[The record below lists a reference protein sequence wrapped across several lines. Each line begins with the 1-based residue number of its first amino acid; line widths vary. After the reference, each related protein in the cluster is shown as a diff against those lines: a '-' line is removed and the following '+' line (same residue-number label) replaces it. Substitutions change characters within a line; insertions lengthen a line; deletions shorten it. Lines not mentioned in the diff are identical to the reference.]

1 MAKGYWLS
9 TGSIKDGEGM
19 QPYLKAL
26 KDWLPSVN
34 GELNLTKKQKWIPL
48 NCVFEEKFNKLLNEK
63 NYKCPICGEYLKQSS
78 L

>member
-1 MAKGYWLS
+1 MRRNFLKYLS
-9 TGSIKDGEGM
+9 LTIFSSFI
-19 QPYLKAL
+19 
-26 KDWLPSVN
+26 LPLNSLLAN
-34 GELNLTKKQKWIPL
+34 TKKIINKNLTKKQKWIHL